1 MYKKNLINLCAVT
14 IAMSMAFAPAVT
26 VYAEGTQ
33 YPTTT
38 ETWQENTG
46 KTTIHNGDV
55 INDGSQNS
63 TVYAEGEG
71 TLVVENGNSLNVNDS
86 WRTISSHTNGTAVL
100 NGNGEGASGAGAFV
114 NGTTVVSGDITAR
127 SGAGLNATG
136 DSYLIDGGDVSAKTS
151 GIITDGTSTII
162 VNGDVNANTTGIKVT
177 VTQNTQTGKT
187 HICGCG
193 DNCGAGDNCSCPDR
207 VDVTSDGN
215 NKNLIVVEGTVDAP
229 TGVSVELNSAKDDQG
244 NALYQLSTDD
254 LPTIVVY
261 ELANDTIVAKTT
273 DENGQIVE
281 DSSLEEYLR
290 NNIQYIVKNNSTGII
305 TVNDG
310 LKQTTVTKISYD
322 KNANKSTVQEALLT
336 TTLQNAFTVAVNAG
350 YELTAGSNAEITP
363 NKDGTYTIRLTNS
376 KGGITL
382 SARLINVST
391 PAQAPTADSSYEE
404 NQSSEETFEPFIF
417 ATFTV
422 TNSSLPD
429 VLGASRDGGMAT
441 EVVAYESRPVVKI
454 ASGPLTAFEYKE
466 TFIRTMKEA
475 PKNAIVR
482 LETSIPSCFD
492 KMMMEALAERSD
504 ILLEVVFPVNGEKV
518 TATVPAGYDVMSLL
532 DENGYCGFLNLL
544 AVFGN
549 SAQ

>member
-26 VYAEGTQ
+26 VCAEDTQ

-38 ETWQENTG
+38 ETWQKNTG
-46 KTTIHNGDV
+46 ETTIHNGDV

-71 TLVVENGNSLNVNDS
+71 TLVVENGNSKNVNDD
-86 WRTISSHTNGTAVL
+86 WRTITSYTNGTAVL
-100 NGNGEGASGAGAFV
+100 NGNGEGGKGAGAFE

-127 SGAGLNATG
+127 NGIGLFANG
-136 DSYLIDGGDVSAKTS
+136 DSYLINGGDVSATTS
-151 GIITDGTSTII
+151 GITTDGTSTII
-162 VNGDVNANTTGIKVT
+162 VNGDVVSNNTGISVT

-207 VDVTSDGN
+207 VDVTNDGN

-229 TGVSVELNSAKDDQG
+229 IGVNVVLNPGKDSQDNPIELT
-244 NALYQLSTDD
+244 TDD

-261 ELANDTIVAKTT
+261 ELANDTVVAKSVA
-273 DENGQIVE
+273 ENGELVE
-281 DSSLEEYLR
+281 DPSLEEYLR

-322 KNANKSTVQEALLT
+322 KNANKSTAQEALLT

-350 YELTAGSNAEITP
+350 YELTAGSNVEITP
-363 NKDGTYTIRLTNS
+363 NGDGTYTIRLTNG

-382 SARLINVST
+382 SARLINVSS
-391 PAQAPTADSSYEE
+391 PAAASYEE
-404 NQSSEETFEPFIF
+404 HQDSEETFEPFIF

-422 TNSSLPD
+422 TNNSLPD

-441 EVVAYESRPVVKI
+441 EVVDYASRPVVKI
-454 ASGPLTAFEYKE
+454 AGGPLTAFEYKE

-504 ILLEVVFPVNGEKV
+504 ILLEVAFPVDGVKV